1 MIDRTKALKKVMY
14 KLLVLTATIAG
25 MNIAYY
31 VSENITF
38 ECLMAIVLLSLEVIY
53 HEKLLKW
60 YAKAVNKF
68 TNTYPTVFKWLVL
81 GFQVCLLCALL
92 VILANALAVGGM
104 FVITLC
110 VVLLLF

>member
-1 MIDRTKALKKVMY
+1 MIDGTKALKKVMY
-14 KLLVLTATIAG
+14 KLLILTAIITG
-25 MNIAYY
+25 MNITYY
-31 VSENITF
+31 VFENIIF
-38 ECLMAIVLLSLEVIY
+38 ECLIAIVLLSLEVIY

-68 TNTYPTVFKWLVL
+68 TNAYPTIFKCLVL
-81 GFQVCLLCALL
+81 GFQICLLCALL
-92 VILANALAVGGM
+92 VILAHALAVGGM